1 MRKNACEDIATTFS
15 KRVSTFCQQILISQL
30 GLSMGY
36 EPGLTHNNPIGHLHV
51 QQGDQKYL
59 VCILNMTD
67 NRVPMCLGFASWII
81 NPLCWGV
88 ISYS

>member
-15 KRVSTFCQQILISQL
+15 KRVSTVCQQILIWHL

-36 EPGLTHNNPIGHLHV
+36 ETGLTHNNPIGHLHV
-51 QQGDQKYL
+51 QQGDQKYP

-67 NRVPMCLGFASWII
+67 N
-81 NPLCWGV
+81 
-88 ISYS
+88 